1 MNEVGG
7 HGDGDKKVG
16 GLNRRLFI
24 GGATAGAVVAAA
36 RPLTAAAQTTRKTE
50 LVISQGGDIT
60 HLDPHLATTTTNV
73 TVTFNLFDHLVSR
86 HLDGKLH
93 PSLATEWKLVNP
105 TLWQFKLRPGV
116 KFHNGDP
123 LTSADVKFSIDR
135 TADPSVKSSVV
146 RTIFTT
152 VERVETPDPL
162 VVNFHTKQP
171 DPLLPARLA
180 FYGGQ
185 IMPRRYYESVG
196 PDQFNLKPIGSG
208 PVRFTSWVKDD
219 RLVLDAF
226 GDYWRGKPDFD
237 RVVFRPIPET
247 AARIAALLKGEVDV
261 IFYLPPDHADRVAK
275 NPTTKVEDVL
285 FAGLV
290 VLAVNAKVQPL
301 DNPLIKQALS
311 LAIDRESIVRELWR
325 GRGIVPNGPIAKG
338 DNHYDESLP
347 PLAYNPT
354 LAKQKL
360 REGGY
365 KGEEVVIEAVDG
377 HISSVKAMSEAIA
390 SMWKDVGING
400 KVEMIEMS
408 VRAQK
413 SRQKSF
419 KGTWWSDPAS
429 TLSDPDGMMW
439 RLLAPGGA
447 MDYWR
452 HPRFDDLGAT
462 ARFSVDERFR
472 AQAYKEMA
480 RIALEHLPWIPII
493 QPIQSYG
500 LQRYVDWK
508 PYPSEQVELRNFN
521 LKFRRA

>member
-1 MNEVGG
+1 VASMDVTRRTLLSRAAGLIG
-7 HGDGDKKVG
+7 G
-16 GLNRRLFI
+16 GL
-24 GGATAGAVVAAA
+24 VAEALLPRA
-36 RPLTAAAQTTRKTE
+36 AAAQATGKTE
-50 LVISQGGDIT
+50 LIVSQGGDIT

-86 HLDGKLH
+86 HHDGKLH

-105 TLWQFKLRPGV
+105 TLWQFKLRRGV
-116 KFHNGDP
+116 TFHNGDP
-123 LTSADVKFSIDR
+123 LTSADVKFSIER
-135 TADPSVKSSVV
+135 TYDPDFKLSMV

-152 VERVETPDPL
+152 VDRIETPDPL
-162 VVNFHTKQP
+162 VVNVYTKQP

-185 IMPRRYYESVG
+185 IIPRKYYAAVG
-196 PDQFNLKPIGSG
+196 PEQFNARPIGSG
-208 PVRFTSWVKDD
+208 PLRFVSWVKDD
-219 RLVLDAF
+219 RLVLQAS
-226 GDYWRGKPDFD
+226 GDYWGGKPNVD

-247 AARIAALLKGEVDV
+247 AARIAALLKGEVDI
-261 IFYLPPDHADRVAK
+261 IFYLPPDHADEVARH
-275 NPTTKVEDVL
+275 PSTKVEDVL

-290 VLAVNAKVQPL
+290 VLGVNSKRTPL
-301 DNPLIKQALS
+301 DNPLMKQALS
-311 LAIDRESIVRELWR
+311 LAIDRDAIVKELWH

-338 DNHYDESLP
+338 DSHYDDTRP
-347 PLAYNPT
+347 PLRYDPS
-354 LAKQKL
+354 LARQRLK
-360 REGGY
+360 EVGY
-365 KGEEVVIEAVDG
+365 KGDEVVVEAVDG
-377 HISSVKAMSEAIA
+377 HIANAKAMSEAIV
-390 SMWKDVGING
+390 SMWRDVGING

-439 RLLAPGGA
+439 RLLAPGAA

-452 HPRFDDLGAT
+452 DPRFDDLGAT
-462 ARFSVDERFR
+462 ARFSVDEKFLD
-472 AQAYKEMA
+472 QAYREMT
-480 RIALEHLPWIPII
+480 RIFLEHLPWIPVI

-521 LKFRRA
+521 LKLRRV